1 LVVEDL
7 KRGTNKDMGP
17 KNIFEMASDS
27 RTPMTENPTTKYR
40 ILAVDD
46 DPTILDLYRQ
56 ILNSDAKRGDSKAFY
71 ELDCCTQGREA
82 VEAVKLSLEFSRSYA
97 VIFLDLNLPPGP
109 DGEWTAEQIQRLDPY
124 ANIVLVSG
132 FMRTGS
138 EKLAKQSD
146 ASDKLLYLQK
156 PFHRQ
161 EILQFATA
169 LSVKWQAEIELRNLH
184 QRMESLVS
192 ERTAALLQS
201 NKQLRKEIEFRQ
213 VTEKA
218 LHMSEVNFRNMI
230 YNNADGILILDEDSI
245 VKFMN
250 PAAES
255 VFGTKAERFVGR
267 VFEHL
272 IIPGKPTE
280 LDIIAGSKSVVVEM
294 RVMETEWE
302 GRKAYLA
309 SLRDITDR
317 KRMQQRLQLGLDNLK
332 EVMDGTIR
340 AMALAVEIRDPYTS
354 GHQHRVAQLAQA
366 IAEEI
371 SLPAG
376 DVEGVYMA
384 ASIHDIGKI
393 SLPAEILSKPV
404 KLSEIERKM
413 IQAHAKAGYD
423 ILKGIDF
430 PWPIAKIILQ
440 HHERNDGSG
449 YPHGLGGNEILIEAR
464 IVGVA
469 DVVETMASHR
479 PYRPSLGLDKALE
492 EVFKNKSTLYDERV
506 VTACLKLFNEKGF
519 EFADP
524 EHILSAN
531 S

>member
-1 LVVEDL
+1 
-7 KRGTNKDMGP
+7 
-17 KNIFEMASDS
+17 
-27 RTPMTENPTTKYR
+27 MTENSTTKYR

-46 DPTILDLYRQ
+46 DPTILELYRQ
-56 ILNSDAKRGDSKAFY
+56 ILNSDVKRGGFKAFF
-71 ELDCCTQGREA
+71 ELDCCTQAREA
-82 VEAVKLSLEFSRSYA
+82 VEAVKLSLDFNRSYA
-97 VIFLDLNLPPGP
+97 VIFLDLSLPPGP
-109 DGEWTAEQIQRLDPY
+109 DGEWAAEQIQQLDPY
-124 ANIVLVSG
+124 TNIVLVSG
-132 FMRTGS
+132 FMRAGP

-169 LSVKWQAEIELRNLH
+169 LSVKWQAEVELRNLH
-184 QRMESLVS
+184 QKMESLVS

-213 VTEKA
+213 ETEKA
-218 LHMSEVNFRNMI
+218 LHMSEINFRNMI

-250 PAAES
+250 PAAETA
-255 VFGTKAERFVGR
+255 FGTRAERFVGR

-272 IIPGKPTE
+272 IDLDKPTE
-280 LDIIAGSKSVVVEM
+280 LDIIMGGKSVVVEM

-302 GRKAYLA
+302 GKKAYLA
-309 SLRDITDR
+309 SLRDITNR
-317 KRMQQRLQLGLDNLK
+317 KRMQQRLQVSLDNLK
-332 EVMDGTIR
+332 EMMDGTIR

-371 SLPAG
+371 RLSAD

-404 KLSEIERKM
+404 KLTKIEREM
-413 IQAHAKAGYD
+413 IQAHSKVGYD

-440 HHERNDGSG
+440 HHERMDGSG
-449 YPHGLGGNEILIEAR
+449 YPHGLGGDEILIAAR
-464 IVGVA
+464 IVGVS

-479 PYRPSLGLDKALE
+479 PYRPSIGLDKALE
-492 EVFKNKSTLYDERV
+492 EVMKNRGKLYDEKV
-506 VTACLKLFNEKGF
+506 VNACLTLFNEKDF
-519 EFADP
+519 EFPEP
-524 EHILSAN
+524 EHVLSGN

>member
-1 LVVEDL
+1 
-7 KRGTNKDMGP
+7 
-17 KNIFEMASDS
+17 
-27 RTPMTENPTTKYR
+27 MTEDSTVKYR

-46 DPTILDLYRQ
+46 DPTILDLYQQ
-56 ILNSDAKRGDSKAFY
+56 ILSSDAKRGGYQVSF
-71 ELDCCTQGREA
+71 EIDCCTQGKEA
-82 VEAVKLSLEFSRSYA
+82 VETVKLSLEFNRSYS

-109 DGEWTAEQIQRLDPY
+109 DGEWTAEQIQKLDPY
-124 ANIVLVSG
+124 TNIVLVSG
-132 FMRTGS
+132 FMRAGP
-138 EKLAKQSD
+138 EKLTNRTA
-146 ASDKLLYLQK
+146 ASDRLLYLQK

-169 LSVKWQAEIELRNLH
+169 LSAKWLAEIELRNLH
-184 QRMESLVS
+184 EEMEDLVD
-192 ERTAALLQS
+192 ERTNALLQT
-201 NKQLRKEIEFRQ
+201 NKQLRKEIATRQ
-213 VTEKA
+213 ETEKA

-230 YNNADGILILDEDSI
+230 HNNADGILILDENSI

-255 VFGTKAERFVGR
+255 IFGTKAKHFVGQT
-267 VFEHL
+267 FEHL

-280 LDIIAGSKSVVVEM
+280 LDIIIGDGKSVVAEM

-302 GRKAYLA
+302 GKKAYLA

-317 KRMQQRLQLGLDNLK
+317 KRMQLRLQVSLDNLK

-340 AMALAVEIRDPYTS
+340 AMALAVEMRDPYTS

-371 SLPAG
+371 SLPA
-376 DVEGVYMA
+376 DTIEGIYMA

-393 SLPAEILSKPV
+393 SLPAEILSKP
-404 KLSEIERKM
+404 LRLTEIERKM
-413 IQAHAKAGYD
+413 IQAHSKVGYD
-423 ILKGIDF
+423 ILNGVDF
-430 PWPIAKIILQ
+430 SWPIAQIVLQ
-440 HHERNDGSG
+440 HHERMDGSG
-449 YPHGLGGNEILIEAR
+449 YPHGLGGKEVLIEAR

-479 PYRPSLGLDKALE
+479 PYRPAMGLDKALE
-492 EVFKNKSTLYDERV
+492 EVLKNKGTLYDEKV
-506 VTACLKLFNEKGF
+506 VNACLILFNEKGF
-519 EFADP
+519 EFP
-524 EHILSAN
+524 EPQHLLSAN

>member
-1 LVVEDL
+1 
-7 KRGTNKDMGP
+7 
-17 KNIFEMASDS
+17 
-27 RTPMTENPTTKYR
+27 MTEDPTVKYR

-46 DPTILDLYRQ
+46 DPTILDLYNQ
-56 ILNSDAKRGDSKAFY
+56 ILSSDAKRGGFKGSF
-71 ELDCCTQGREA
+71 EVDCCTQGEEA
-82 VEAVKLSLEFSRSYA
+82 VETVKLSLEFNRSFA
-97 VIFLDLNLPPGP
+97 VIFLDLNMPPGP
-109 DGEWTAEQIQRLDPY
+109 DGEWTAEQIQKLDPY
-124 ANIVLVSG
+124 TNIVLVSG
-132 FMRTGS
+132 FMRAVP
-138 EKLAKQSD
+138 EKLTNRPA

-184 QRMESLVS
+184 EEMEGLVG
-192 ERTAALLQS
+192 ERTDALLQT
-201 NKQLRKEIEFRQ
+201 NKQLRKEIGTRQ
-213 VTEKA
+213 ETEKA

-230 YNNADGILILDEDSI
+230 YNNADGILILDDNSI

-255 VFGTKAERFVGR
+255 IFGTKAKHFVGQT
-267 VFEHL
+267 FEHL

-280 LDIIAGSKSVVVEM
+280 LDIIIGDGKSVIAEM

-302 GRKAYLA
+302 GKKAYLA

-317 KRMQQRLQLGLDNLK
+317 KRMQLRLQVSLDNLK

-340 AMALAVEIRDPYTS
+340 AMALAVEMRDPYTS
-354 GHQHRVAQLAQA
+354 GHQHRVAELAQA
-366 IAEEI
+366 IAKEI
-371 SLPAG
+371 SLPDDAI
-376 DVEGVYMA
+376 EGVYMA

-404 KLSEIERKM
+404 KLTEIERKM
-413 IQAHAKAGYD
+413 IEAHSKVGYD
-423 ILKGIDF
+423 ILNGIDF
-430 PWPIAKIILQ
+430 SWPIAQIVLQ
-440 HHERNDGSG
+440 HHERMNGSG
-449 YPHGLGGNEILIEAR
+449 YPYGLGGKEILIEAR

-479 PYRPSLGLDKALE
+479 PYRPSIGLDKALE
-492 EVFKNKSTLYDERV
+492 EIFKNKGKLYDEKV
-506 VTACLKLFNEKGF
+506 VHACLTIFNEKGF
-519 EFADP
+519 EFPEP
-524 EHILSAN
+524 EHLSSGN

>member
-1 LVVEDL
+1 
-7 KRGTNKDMGP
+7 
-17 KNIFEMASDS
+17 
-27 RTPMTENPTTKYR
+27 MTEDSTVKYR

-46 DPTILDLYRQ
+46 DPTILDLYQQ
-56 ILNSDAKRGDSKAFY
+56 ILSSDAKRGGYQVSF
-71 ELDCCTQGREA
+71 EVDCCTQGEEA
-82 VEAVKLSLEFSRSYA
+82 VETVKLSLEFNKSYS

-109 DGEWTAEQIQRLDPY
+109 DGEWTAEQIQKLDPFT
-124 ANIVLVSG
+124 NIVLVSG
-132 FMRTGS
+132 FMRAGP
-138 EKLAKQSD
+138 EKLTNRSA
-146 ASDKLLYLQK
+146 ASDRLLYLQK

-169 LSVKWQAEIELRNLH
+169 LSAKWLAEIELRNLH
-184 QRMESLVS
+184 EEMEDLVD
-192 ERTAALLQS
+192 ERTNALLQT
-201 NKQLRKEIEFRQ
+201 NKQLRKEIATRQ
-213 VTEKA
+213 ETEKA

-230 YNNADGILILDEDSI
+230 HNNADGILILDENSI

-255 VFGTKAERFVGR
+255 IFGTKAKHFVGQT
-267 VFEHL
+267 FEHL

-280 LDIIAGSKSVVVEM
+280 LDIIIGDGKSVVAEM

-302 GRKAYLA
+302 GKKAYLA

-317 KRMQQRLQLGLDNLK
+317 KQMQLRLQVSLDNLR

-340 AMALAVEIRDPYTS
+340 AMALAVEMRDPYTS

-371 SLPAG
+371 SLPA
-376 DVEGVYMA
+376 DTIEGIYMA

-393 SLPAEILSKPV
+393 SLPAEILSKP
-404 KLSEIERKM
+404 LRLTEIERKM
-413 IQAHAKAGYD
+413 IQAHSKVGYD
-423 ILKGIDF
+423 ILNGVDF
-430 PWPIAKIILQ
+430 SWPIAQIVLQ
-440 HHERNDGSG
+440 HHERMDGSG
-449 YPHGLGGNEILIEAR
+449 YPHGLGGKEVLIEAR

-479 PYRPSLGLDKALE
+479 PYRPAMGLDKALE
-492 EVFKNKSTLYDERV
+492 EVLKNKGKLYDEKV
-506 VTACLKLFNEKGF
+506 VNACLILFNEKGF
-519 EFADP
+519 EFQEP
-524 EHILSAN
+524 QHLLSAN

>member
-1 LVVEDL
+1 
-7 KRGTNKDMGP
+7 
-17 KNIFEMASDS
+17 
-27 RTPMTENPTTKYR
+27 MTEDPTVKYR

-56 ILNSDAKRGDSKAFY
+56 ILNSDAKRGGFEASF
-71 ELDCCTQGREA
+71 EVDCCTQGEEA
-82 VEAVKLSLEFSRSYA
+82 VETVKLSLEFNRSYS

-109 DGEWTAEQIQRLDPY
+109 DGEWTAEQIQKLDPY
-124 ANIVLVSG
+124 SNIVLVSG
-132 FMRTGS
+132 FMRAGP
-138 EKLAKQSD
+138 EKLVKRSD
-146 ASDKLLYLQK
+146 ASDRLLYLQK

-169 LSVKWQAEIELRNLH
+169 LSAKWLAEIELRNLH
-184 QRMESLVS
+184 EEMEDLVG
-192 ERTAALLQS
+192 ERTNALLQT
-201 NKQLRKEIEFRQ
+201 NKQLRKEIGTRQ
-213 VTEKA
+213 ETEKA

-230 YNNADGILILDEDSI
+230 YNNADGILILDENSI

-255 VFGTKAERFVGR
+255 IFGTKARHFVGQT
-267 VFEHL
+267 FEHL

-280 LDIIAGSKSVVVEM
+280 LDIIIGDGKSVVAEM

-302 GRKAYLA
+302 GKKAYLA

-317 KRMQQRLQLGLDNLK
+317 KRMQLRLQVSLDNLK

-340 AMALAVEIRDPYTS
+340 AMALAVEMRDPYTS

-371 SLPAG
+371 NLPA
-376 DVEGVYMA
+376 DTIEGVYMA

-393 SLPAEILSKPV
+393 SLPAEILSKPL
-404 KLSEIERKM
+404 KLTEIERKM
-413 IQAHAKAGYD
+413 IQAHSKVGYD
-423 ILKGIDF
+423 ILNGVDF
-430 PWPIAKIILQ
+430 SWPIAQIVLQ
-440 HHERNDGSG
+440 HHERMDGSG
-449 YPHGLGGNEILIEAR
+449 YPHGLGGKEVLIEAR

-479 PYRPSLGLDKALE
+479 PYRPAMGLDKALE
-492 EVFKNKSTLYDERV
+492 EVLKNKGRLYDEKV
-506 VTACLKLFNEKGF
+506 VNACLMLFNEKGF
-519 EFADP
+519 EFP
-524 EHILSAN
+524 EPQHLLSAN

>member
-1 LVVEDL
+1 
-7 KRGTNKDMGP
+7 M
-17 KNIFEMASDS
+17 
-27 RTPMTENPTTKYR
+27 
-40 ILAVDD
+40 
-46 DPTILDLYRQ
+46 
-56 ILNSDAKRGDSKAFY
+56 
-71 ELDCCTQGREA
+71 
-82 VEAVKLSLEFSRSYA
+82 
-97 VIFLDLNLPPGP
+97 PPGP
-109 DGEWTAEQIQRLDPY
+109 DGEWTAEQIQKLDPY
-124 ANIVLVSG
+124 TNIVLVSG
-132 FMRTGS
+132 FMRADPG
-138 EKLAKQSD
+138 KFVNRSD

-184 QRMESLVS
+184 QKMEGLVS
-192 ERTAALLQS
+192 QRTRALLQS

-213 VTEKA
+213 ETEKA

-230 YNNADGILILDEDSI
+230 YNNADGILILDENSI

-255 VFGTKAERFVGR
+255 IFGNKAEHFVGR
-267 VFEHL
+267 AFEHL

-280 LDIIAGSKSVVVEM
+280 LDITIGDGKSVVAEM

-302 GRKAYLA
+302 GKTAYLA

-317 KRMQQRLQLGLDNLK
+317 KRMQLRLQVSLDDLK

-340 AMALAVEIRDPYTS
+340 AMALAVEMRDPYTS

-371 SLPAG
+371 DLSA
-376 DVEGVYMA
+376 DTIEGVYMA

-404 KLSEIERKM
+404 KLTEIERKM
-413 IQAHAKAGYD
+413 IQAHSKVGYD
-423 ILKGIDF
+423 ILNGVDF
-430 PWPIAKIILQ
+430 SWPIAQIVLQ
-440 HHERNDGSG
+440 HHERMDGSG
-449 YPHGLGGNEILIEAR
+449 YPHGLGGEEILTEAR

-479 PYRPSLGLDKALE
+479 PYRPAMGLDKALDE
-492 EVFKNKSTLYDERV
+492 IFKNRGRLYDEKV
-506 VTACLKLFNEKGF
+506 VNACLTIFNEKGF
-519 EFADP
+519 EFPEP
-524 EHILSAN
+524 EHLAFAN